1 MNVENRQEIFLKKKL
16 FNATKWSTLT
26 ELIAKLITPISNI
39 ILARIL
45 VPEVFGI
52 VASINMVISFCDVFS
67 DAGFQKY
74 VIQHETT
81 GEEELNKISD
91 VAFWTNF
98 IISIFILGIVV
109 IFSSPIA
116 KLIGCEGY
124 GFAVSVACILLPLHA
139 LSSIPNARL
148 KREMDFKTL
157 FIIRVVTIF
166 VPFVVTLPL
175 ALLTRSYW
183 SLICG
188 NIASSLVTAIVTFI
202 KLKWKPK
209 LYFNFKKLND
219 MLSFSLWS
227 MFEAI
232 LVWLINWGDIFVVG
246 LFLSPHY
253 LGIYKTSINMI
264 NSIIAVVSSSVTPV
278 MLSVLSR
285 LQDDDEKY
293 RETFYNISF
302 FSGLI
307 LIPMGI
313 GILIYQDTI
322 CTILLGSAWL
332 EGAELMG
339 IWGLVSSLS
348 ILFNTYN
355 GCVYISKGVPK
366 ISAIVQ
372 ILQILFII
380 PTVYI
385 SVQISFDCLSY
396 SRALIRIVG
405 MAIHCIIV
413 WKFFSISALE
423 TIRRLLS
430 AICATIFMG
439 IIGLLFISLNNG
451 LIFEL
456 ISIMICIICYLGI
469 LFLFLLVREP
479 ITSIIKNKIK

>member
-1 MNVENRQEIFLKKKL
+1 M
-16 FNATKWSTLT
+16 
-26 ELIAKLITPISNI
+26 
-39 ILARIL
+39 
-45 VPEVFGI
+45 
-52 VASINMVISFCDVFS
+52 
-67 DAGFQKY
+67 
-74 VIQHETT
+74 
-81 GEEELNKISD
+81 
-91 VAFWTNF
+91 
-98 IISIFILGIVV
+98 
-109 IFSSPIA
+109 
-116 KLIGCEGY
+116 
-124 GFAVSVACILLPLHA
+124 HA

-285 LQDDDEKY
+285 LQDDHEKY

-339 IWGLVSSLS
+339 IWGLVSSIS

-423 TIRRLLS
+423 TIRRLLP

-456 ISIMICIICYLGI
+456 ISMMICMICYLGI
-469 LFLFLLVREP
+469 LFLFPSVREP